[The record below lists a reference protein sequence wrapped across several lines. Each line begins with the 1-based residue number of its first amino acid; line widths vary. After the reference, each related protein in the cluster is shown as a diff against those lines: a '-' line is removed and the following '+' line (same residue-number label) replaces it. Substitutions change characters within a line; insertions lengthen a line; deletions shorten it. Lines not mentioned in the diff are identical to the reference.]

1 MANPVSAVKASLYVE
16 DLRNKLWR
24 PRLAHLRS
32 GNAMWM
38 TPLVSHCFEQ
48 LSVFFFENGY

>member
-1 MANPVSAVKASLYVE
+1 MGNQVSAVKASLYVE
-16 DLRNKLWR
+16 DLRNKLWH